1 MANRSARSKTSALKT
16 SALKTSAL
24 KTGASRMRGPSVKKM
39 KLDPVDYAVISQGLI
54 AAAKEMG
61 TKLVRSSYS
70 TIVREAQDASAA
82 LFDRHGNVIA
92 QAELIPMQLGPMSEI
107 FRACAAVYPPETLKD
122 GDFYINNDPY
132 GGGQHLQDVFIFSPI
147 FFEGRLV
154 GFSGTTAH
162 HLDLGGGNPGLTPDA
177 VDVHAEGIIFPPS
190 LYNYDRDWKGGSL
203 ERLVTSN
210 VRVPAQTVGDFYAQ
224 FAANAVGAERIR
236 QLCRKYGAPVVM
248 EAMDQLIDYSER
260 RFRAALKEVP
270 DGVYHGEAYVD
281 DDGLSDEPLKVRA
294 KVTVK
299 GDSIAVDFDGT
310 CAQVRRNL
318 NCPWASTISATLAA
332 IKSALTSPD
341 IPFNEGVKRPISITA
356 PKGSLVNPNYPA
368 PVRARMLAAYRCFNA
383 VMHALA
389 QVVPDRVIADG
400 NDSTDVTSISHLD
413 GTRYEVYLEVYGG
426 GYGAGP
432 RMDGCDAVDS
442 PLANCT
448 NTPVEAADMDFSHF
462 RIIGY
467 GLIPDSGGAGKQRGG
482 LSFFRRFE
490 ILKDGVN
497 FAIYSDRF
505 RLPPLGLFGGE
516 NGKRAACE
524 VMRAGKKIPIPSKSK
539 VDLRKGDI
547 LTLYTAGGAGY
558 GPAKDRPRE
567 RITEDLKQGYISRSA
582 ARSAYGYDSGA

>member
-1 MANRSARSKTSALKT
+1 MSAGSARSKIVTPKS
-16 SALKTSAL
+16 
-24 KTGASRMRGPSVKKM
+24 SVRKKGGISEKKAKV

-107 FRACAAVYPPETLKD
+107 FRACAEIYPPETLKE

-147 FFEGRLV
+147 FFEDRLV

-190 LYNYDRDWKGGSL
+190 LYNYERDWNGGSL
-203 ERLVTSN
+203 ERLVASN

-224 FAANAVGAERIR
+224 FAANAVGAERIK
-236 QLCRKYGAPVVM
+236 QLCEKYGASVVM
-248 EAMDQLIDYSER
+248 GAMDELIDYSER
-260 RFRAALKEVP
+260 RFRAALKAVP
-270 DGVYHGEAYVD
+270 DGVYHGEAHVD
-281 DDGLSDEPLKVRA
+281 DDGLSDEPLKVQA

-310 CAQVRRNL
+310 CPQVRRNL

-341 IPFNEGVKRPISITA
+341 IPFNEGVKRPISISA

-389 QVVPDRVIADG
+389 HVVPDRVIADG

-413 GTRYEVYLEVYGG
+413 GTRYQVYLEVYGG

-448 NTPVEAADMDFSHF
+448 NTPVEATDMDFSHF
-462 RIIGY
+462 RIVGY
-467 GLIPDSGGAGKQRGG
+467 GLIPNSGGAGKQRGG
-482 LSFFRRFE
+482 LSFFRSFE

-524 VMRAGKKIPIPSKSK
+524 VVRDGKKIPIPSKSR

-547 LTLYTAGGAGY
+547 LTLYTAGGAGF
-558 GPAKDRPRE
+558 GPVSERPRE
-567 RITEDLKQGYISRSA
+567 KIAADLEQGYITKAA
-582 ARSAYGYDSGA
+582 ARDVYGYKAGT